1 MDFSELK
8 NRTVAELKKI
18 VAESR
23 EELRELRFKA
33 RNQQLKQNHRLA
45 QIRQTIA
52 RAMMLIKDKSAN
64 K

>member
-8 NRTVAELKKI
+8 TKTVGELKI
-18 VAESR
+18 LIAETR

-45 QIRQTIA
+45 QVRQTIA
-52 RAMMLIKDKSAN
+52 RSMMLIKEKSI
-64 K
+64 KK